1 MMEDAHPVL
10 ASTVLYVN
18 DVAQI
23 VAFYRQALG
32 LEPRFYDEAVGFAEL
47 GNDGLIAVA
56 SHGAGEFMMPGAYPM
71 PSGGRLA
78 GAELAFYTADVQ
90 GAYDRAVAAG
100 ARSLASPRE
109 TDWGQTVAYVEDPAG
124 TILGFVTRLN
134 ESPSDDAP

>member
-1 MMEDAHPVL
+1 MEDAHPVL

-23 VAFYRQALG
+23 VEFYRQALG
-32 LEPRFYDEAVGFAEL
+32 LEPHFYDEAIGFAEL
-47 GNDGLIAVA
+47 GDEGLIAVA
-56 SHGAGEFMMPGAYPM
+56 SHGAGEFMMPDAYPK
-71 PSGGRLA
+71 PTDGRLA

-90 GAYDRAVAAG
+90 GAHDRAVAAG

-109 TDWGQTVAYVEDPAG
+109 MDWGQTVAYVEDPAG

-134 ESPSDDAP
+134 DPTSEDAA